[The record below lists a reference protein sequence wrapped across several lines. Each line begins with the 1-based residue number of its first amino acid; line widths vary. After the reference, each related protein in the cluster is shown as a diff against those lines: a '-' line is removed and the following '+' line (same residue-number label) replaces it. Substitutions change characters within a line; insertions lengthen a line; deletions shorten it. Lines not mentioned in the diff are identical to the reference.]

1 MNGLGVLLTTLIA
14 LALLAGSRAV
24 AVMAILAAVLYLPQ
38 QQSVEVAGLTITA
51 LRLIELVA
59 ISRVVFRAEWS
70 GLALNGID
78 RLFLVT
84 YLYTATVFFLRSA
97 VAIPETIGWVTDSL
111 LCYVVF
117 RCLVRSYED
126 FTLILKGLV
135 VLFLPF
141 LVLLAIEV
149 ATGRNPFAALGT
161 WTAWVELRE
170 GRVRAMGSFR
180 NPSLLGTLGACF
192 LPLYLALVARRTGRR
207 IAMVGVVACI
217 CIVYASNSGSPLS
230 AMAAGLIAALLWC
243 ARTHTRLLRWAAF
256 ACLGV
261 LALSMQAPVWSLL
274 ERMSFITGGS
284 GWHRAHLLTMAWQD
298 FGKWWQFGMPLSETL
313 HWFPYSLSLTGTADI
328 TNTFVDFGLKA
339 GLPALVLFVWLIGAA
354 FGAVGRCVNAPLDKG
369 PSRDHRIL
377 LWGLGCALATH
388 IAMWFG
394 ITYFD
399 QTYVLWML
407 HLATIASLAGAR
419 HAQPAAEGSRG
430 GAPHDPSLPG
440 AGPSTPTPDLGH
452 VNP

>member
-1 MNGLGVLLTTLIA
+1 MNGLGILLTTLIA
-14 LALLAGSRAV
+14 LTLLGASRPV
-24 AVMAILAAVLYLPQ
+24 AVVAVLAAVLYLPQ
-38 QQSVEVAGLTITA
+38 QQNIEVAGLTVTA
-51 LRLIELVA
+51 LRLVELVA
-59 ISRVVFRAEWS
+59 LGRILVRRELTT
-70 GLALNGID
+70 LAFNGID

-84 YLYTATVFFLRSA
+84 YLYTATVFLLRSS
-97 VAIPETIGWVTDSL
+97 VSIPETFGWAIDSI
-111 LCYVVF
+111 LCYLVF
-117 RCLVRSYED
+117 RCLVRSYDD
-126 FTLILKGLV
+126 FALILGGLAA
-135 VLFLPF
+135 LLIPY
-141 LVLLAIEV
+141 LALLAIEV
-149 ATGRNPFAALGT
+149 DTGRNPFSALGT

-170 GRVRAMGSFR
+170 GRVRAMASFR

-192 LPLYLALVARRTGRR
+192 LPLYLALAARRGRRR

-230 AMAAGLIAALLWC
+230 AMGVGLIGCLLWC
-243 ARTHTRLLRWAAF
+243 VRTHMRALRLTAF

-284 GWHRAHLLTMAWQD
+284 GWHRAHLITMASQD
-298 FGKWWQFGMPLSETL
+298 IGKWWLIGMPLSETL
-313 HWFPYSLSLTGTADI
+313 HWFPYSLSLTGSADI

-339 GLPALVLFVWLIGAA
+339 GMPALALFVWLISAA
-354 FGAVGRCVNAPLDKG
+354 FGAVGRGVAAPHGAGGD
-369 PSRDHRIL
+369 RDDRVL

-407 HLATIASLAGAR
+407 HLAAIASLAGAR
-419 HAQPAAEGSRG
+419 RGQPVAGESPDPAAAT
-430 GAPHDPSLPG
+430 APG
-440 AGPSTPTPDLGH
+440 LGRASS
-452 VNP
+452 